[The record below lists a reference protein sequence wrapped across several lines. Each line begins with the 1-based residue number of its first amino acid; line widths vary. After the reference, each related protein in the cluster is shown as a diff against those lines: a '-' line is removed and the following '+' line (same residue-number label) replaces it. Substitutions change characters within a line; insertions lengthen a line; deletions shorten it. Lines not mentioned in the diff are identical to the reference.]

1 MSTKFSLNNPITSNS
16 STGKTITSNTPTGSS
31 PTNNLNTNNSPTSN
45 PLTTHASTTHSKEK
59 TTIGM
64 LIELANLHQKTSN
77 IPAKDISEDD
87 RERMKEIR
95 DVLLYEDMCG
105 KLTYGDGHD
114 LDANGRRIHPEDA
127 GDPVAVAHKLLEEY
141 VNIRTMALD
150 DEVVCHESSVNADDL
165 LEEAEI
171 FYHAAAHF
179 LMYASIGWIWEKK
192 ETKVA

>member
-1 MSTKFSLNNPITSNS
+1 M
-16 STGKTITSNTPTGSS
+16 
-31 PTNNLNTNNSPTSN
+31 
-45 PLTTHASTTHSKEK
+45 

-171 FYHAAAHF
+171 FYYAAAHF